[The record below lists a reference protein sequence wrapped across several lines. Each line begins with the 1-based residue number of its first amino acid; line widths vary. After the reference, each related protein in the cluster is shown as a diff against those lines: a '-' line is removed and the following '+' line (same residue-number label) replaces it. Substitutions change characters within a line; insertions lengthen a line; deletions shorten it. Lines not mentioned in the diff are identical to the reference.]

1 MLATR
6 QHGVVAVRQLEALGI
21 TAKVARDRAAAG
33 RLHRIHRGV
42 YAVGHPRLTIEGRW
56 MAAVLACGDGAVL
69 SHRDALSLHDL
80 RAPPSGPTDVTV
92 VSRGRRSPRNIRIHC
107 VRALDPRDTTV
118 RDGIP
123 VTTVARTVL
132 DFADTA
138 HRQAIRLVLEA
149 CERRDALDG
158 RALDALL
165 ARSNGRRGAQRVRD
179 ALAEMTGPAPW
190 TQSHL
195 ERRFLA
201 LVREAGLPEPQAN
214 VVLSGELV
222 DFYWPQ
228 ARLAVELD
236 GWRFHKT
243 RAQFEDDRRRD
254 AKLTL
259 LDIAVIRL
267 TDRRLTAGASRTAAE
282 LRALLARRAA

>member
-1 MLATR
+1 
-6 QHGVVAVRQLEALGI
+6 
-21 TAKVARDRAAAG
+21 
-33 RLHRIHRGV
+33 
-42 YAVGHPRLTIEGRW
+42 
-56 MAAVLACGDGAVL
+56 
-69 SHRDALSLHDL
+69 
-80 RAPPSGPTDVTV
+80 
-92 VSRGRRSPRNIRIHC
+92 
-107 VRALDPRDTTV
+107 
-118 RDGIP
+118 
-123 VTTVARTVL
+123 
-132 DFADTA
+132 
-138 HRQAIRLVLEA
+138 
-149 CERRDALDG
+149 
-158 RALDALL
+158 
-165 ARSNGRRGAQRVRD
+165 
-179 ALAEMTGPAPW
+179 MTGPAPW

-201 LVREAGLPEPQAN
+201 LVREAGLPAPQAN